1 MSLFSAPVK
10 RPLYFDRIGYQAAL
24 LAGVCSLVAVLILGG
39 NKATEE
45 KIAIALRQDQLN
57 MLEQVLPSTLY
68 NNNLLEDT
76 LRIPE
81 LLNKFGSETLYVAK
95 FDKNIVAYAFIV
107 TQEGYSGE
115 IKLIIGLDQHGS
127 ILGVRVISH
136 SETPGLG
143 DKIEISKDDWIKG
156 FNKLSFA
163 NTQRNSWAV
172 KKDGGQFD
180 QFTGATITPRAV
192 VNAVV
197 SGLDFFSNYSTAH
210 SEPIPK
216 EKNSQESTKPDEQTN

>member
-1 MSLFSAPVK
+1 MSLFSTPTK
-10 RPLYFDRIGYQAAL
+10 QPLYFDRIGYQAAL
-24 LAGVCSLVAVLILGG
+24 LSGVCSLVAVLILGG

-45 KIAIALRQDQLN
+45 KIAIALQQDQLN

-76 LRIPE
+76 FRIPE
-81 LLNKFGSETLYVAK
+81 LLSKFGSETLYVAK
-95 FDKNIVAYAFIV
+95 RDKRVVGYAFIV
-107 TQEGYSGE
+107 TQDGYSGE
-115 IKLIIGLDQHGS
+115 IKLILGLDQSGN

-143 DKIEISKDDWIKG
+143 DKIEISKDDWITD
-156 FNKLSFA
+156 FDKLSLA
-163 NTQRNSWAV
+163 NTQRDNWAV

-192 VNAVV
+192 VSAVL
-197 SGLDFFSNYSTAH
+197 SGLDFFSNYSAGL
-210 SEPIPK
+210 SMLPSK
-216 EKNSQESTKPDEQTN
+216 ESDSQEDSK